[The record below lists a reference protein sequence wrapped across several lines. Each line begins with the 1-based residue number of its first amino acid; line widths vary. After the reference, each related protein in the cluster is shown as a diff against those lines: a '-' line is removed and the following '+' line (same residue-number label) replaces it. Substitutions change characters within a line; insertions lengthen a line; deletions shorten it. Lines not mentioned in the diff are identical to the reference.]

1 MAFFLHSRRV
11 VGAAL
16 RSPGRVCPAKKG
28 VMKYLPPVE
37 SQSALTFLNDSLS
50 LQSGVE
56 AGMCRATRRTVDI
69 PRNCVWARQWSVANC
84 KEIRRRRVC
93 CTSGR
98 FIRYSMSDP
107 LASAATRSWGRCCP
121 SIPSCEQRYV
131 DGGVIRQHPPL
142 EHDTAEAGH
151 FQAITVRSQPA
162 RVGVGFAMHAV
173 KCDKLPQI
181 CKQRGPPFSCCVG
194 ERRAHDLLNHLIGAQ
209 ERSVGR
215 MVRSSAR
222 AVTPPVGLCGRPPRT
237 RQLRRRQR

>member
-1 MAFFLHSRRV
+1 
-11 VGAAL
+11 
-16 RSPGRVCPAKKG
+16 
-28 VMKYLPPVE
+28 
-37 SQSALTFLNDSLS
+37 
-50 LQSGVE
+50 
-56 AGMCRATRRTVDI
+56 MCRATRRTVDI

-98 FIRYSMSDP
+98 FIRDSMSDP

-121 SIPSCEQRYV
+121 SIPSCEQRHV
-131 DGGVIRQHPPL
+131 DGGVIRQRPPL

-181 CKQRGPPFSCCVG
+181 CKQRRCSSTQSPD
-194 ERRAHDLLNHLIGAQ
+194 RRAR
-209 ERSVGR
+209 EK
-215 MVRSSAR
+215 
-222 AVTPPVGLCGRPPRT
+222 
-237 RQLRRRQR
+237 RRQSGEIERPRRHTARRIAW